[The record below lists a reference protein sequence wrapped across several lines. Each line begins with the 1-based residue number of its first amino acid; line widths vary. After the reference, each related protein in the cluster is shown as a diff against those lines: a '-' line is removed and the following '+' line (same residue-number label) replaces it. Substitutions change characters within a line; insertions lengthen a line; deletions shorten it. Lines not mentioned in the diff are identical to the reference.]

1 MSQYYRPKRSRNLYA
16 PNSNEPFKLSRSKV
30 ELFIDCPRCFYVDRR
45 LGVGRPP
52 GFPFN
57 LNSAVDELL
66 KREFDQYRNRGEPH
80 PLITRNGIDAIP
92 HHVDQLND
100 WRHNFTGVRYH
111 HDATNLLIFGA
122 IDDLWINSSEELI
135 VVDYKATSKKEP
147 ILQLNDTWHR
157 SYKRQMEIYQWL
169 LARNGYSVS
178 STGYFV
184 YCNGQAERDS
194 FKSTLH
200 FDINVIPYDGSHD
213 WVEATI
219 MDLFH
224 CLESDAIPE
233 SGNDCD
239 YCGYRTAA
247 ADVIQSG

>member
-1 MSQYYRPKRSRNLYA
+1 
-16 PNSNEPFKLSRSKV
+16 
-30 ELFIDCPRCFYVDRR
+30 
-45 LGVGRPP
+45 
-52 GFPFN
+52 

-66 KREFDQYRNRGEPH
+66 KREFDQYRGRGAPH

-92 HHVDQLND
+92 HHIEYLND
-100 WRHNFTGVRYH
+100 WRHNFTGIRYH

-122 IDDLWINSSEELI
+122 IDDLWINSKKEFI

-147 ILQLNDTWHR
+147 ILELNDTWHR

-194 FKSTLH
+194 FQSTLH
-200 FDINVIPYDGSHD
+200 FDINVIPYNGSHD

-219 MDLFH
+219 LDLYH
-224 CLESDAIPE
+224 CLESDTIPK
-233 SGNDCD
+233 SGDDCD
-239 YCGYRTAA
+239 YCMYRTAA
-247 ADVIQSG
+247 ADVIQNGQQ